1 MARLINRFAG
11 ILLVTALAM
20 TCAVFCAG
28 CAEKPAYQAVVVSQQ
43 RTPGDLFVV
52 QSTNGQMTSGLI
64 VLHLPEKCD
73 FDPAGLKPGDLLD
86 VYGSGQI
93 AFSYPGQ
100 ASATNIKLVGHI
112 EGEAYA
118 PFEAE
123 WNAFA
128 GRFAAE

>member
-43 RTPGDLFVV
+43 QTPGDLFVV
-52 QSTNGQMTSGLI
+52 QSTNGKMASGLI

-86 VYGSGQI
+86 VYGS
-93 AFSYPGQ
+93 
-100 ASATNIKLVGHI
+100 ATNIKLVGHI

-123 WNAFA
+123 WNNFA